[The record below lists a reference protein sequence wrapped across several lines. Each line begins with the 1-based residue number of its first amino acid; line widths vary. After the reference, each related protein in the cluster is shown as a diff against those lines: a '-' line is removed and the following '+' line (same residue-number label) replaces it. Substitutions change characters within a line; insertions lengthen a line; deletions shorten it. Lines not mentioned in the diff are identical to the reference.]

1 MKYVIKI
8 LILVLIILVMQLMMP
23 LLLHQIFPNINYL
36 THIGTMG
43 QPLPTD
49 IFHIQIL
56 LLQLLV
62 PCSFLIPIST
72 QTMRDLTF
80 VDHIPG
86 RSQIVV
92 QLLQPQLMHVIDSQH
107 LKYHFMETGDRYLEV
122 EWLVDIAIHL
132 IQVNKLAFVQT
143 FIYPP
148 VTHRLWFYLLAQVSL
163 QLLGQFVDL
172 TGVFENVEKVTLV
185 DVGSARIHLSS
196 IF

>member
-1 MKYVIKI
+1 
-8 LILVLIILVMQLMMP
+8 MQLMMS
-23 LLLHQIFPNINYL
+23 LLLHQIFSNINYL

-56 LLQLLV
+56 LLQLLI
-62 PCSFLIPIST
+62 PCSFLIPISA

-80 VDHIPG
+80 IDHIPC
-86 RSQIVV
+86 RSQIIV
-92 QLLQPQLMHVIDSQH
+92 QLLQPQLMHIIDSQH
-107 LKYHFMETGDRYLEV
+107 LKYHFVETGDRYFEV
-122 EWLVDIAIHL
+122 EWLVDIAVHL
-132 IQVNKLAFVQT
+132 IQVDELAFVQT

-148 VTHRLWFYLLAQVSL
+148 VAHRLRLYLLAQVSL
-163 QLLGQFVDL
+163 QFLGQFVDL
-172 TGVFENVEKVTLV
+172 IGIFENVEKVALV